1 MAAVLPMSR
10 HFDTG
15 RRPGRRGPSAFVV
28 ARAPAFRVFFVLL
41 GLLAL
46 FIQTLVIQPHIH
58 IALSAGISRSFSAQD
73 SGTAKPAPG
82 VTQIPALPRDPYPA
96 GDDPSNCPLCQ
107 EFAHFAQYT
116 HSLVFFVAP
125 LVFTSFRLIAPDEAL
140 PSFAAVT
147 HMWRGR
153 APPVA
158 P

>member
-1 MAAVLPMSR
+1 MALVFPMSR

-73 SGTAKPAPG
+73 SGTAKPAGG
-82 VTQIPALPRDPYPA
+82 VVQIPAPPRDPYPA

-125 LVFTSFRLIAPDEAL
+125 LFFASFQFIAPDEAL
-140 PSFAAVT
+140 PSSAAVT